1 MTVMKRILMIC
12 LLALL
17 PLAGQA
23 QDYYTIPVGDLETD
37 LGGRFSLGVD
47 KKLAKGL
54 HLSVDGELR
63 MKDNFSALG
72 RWQIGADLS
81 YKVNPYLKLG
91 GGYIFIDKLKTSGAW
106 SPRHRFYV
114 DVTGGIRAGDW
125 RFSLRERLQ
134 LTHRNADD
142 MNVFQ
147 TNPNSLMLKSRF
159 KVQYKGFQSVS
170 PYAYVE
176 LRNVF
181 NDPACTAKYNGT
193 TFSDY
198 VFTGY
203 TDAYVNRLRGALGL
217 EWKLSKQHALDFTL
231 LGDYCYDKVIDTNAE
246 GTKLKSITFERAFN
260 TNICIGYKFSF

>member
-1 MTVMKRILMIC
+1 MKAMKRLMIIC
-12 LLALL
+12 LLALF
-17 PLAGQA
+17 PLSGRA
-23 QDYYTIPVGDLETD
+23 QDYYTIPAGVMETN

-54 HLSVDGELR
+54 HLSVNGELR
-63 MKDNFSALG
+63 MKDSFSAVG
-72 RWQIGADLS
+72 RWQVGADLS

-91 GGYIFIDKLKTSGAW
+91 GGYIFIDKLKSSGDWA
-106 SPRHRFYV
+106 PRHRFYV
-114 DVTGGIRAGDW
+114 DATGGIRVGDW

-147 TNPNSLMLKSRF
+147 ANPNSLALKSRI
-159 KVQYKGFQSVS
+159 KAQYKGRSVS
-170 PYAYVE
+170 PYVYVE

-181 NDPACTAKYNGT
+181 NDPTCTAKYDGT
-193 TFSDY
+193 SFSDY

-217 EWKLSKQHALDFTL
+217 EWKLSKQHALDL
-231 LGDYCYDKVIDTNAE
+231 SILGDYCYDKIVDTNAE
-246 GTKLKSITFERAFN
+246 GTKLKSISYERMFN
-260 TNICIGYKFSF
+260 TNFCIGYKFSF